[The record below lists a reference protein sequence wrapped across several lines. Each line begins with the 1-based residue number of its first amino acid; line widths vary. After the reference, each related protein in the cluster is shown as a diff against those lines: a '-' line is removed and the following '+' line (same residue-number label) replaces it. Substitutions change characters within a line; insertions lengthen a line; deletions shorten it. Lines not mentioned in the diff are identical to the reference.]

1 MIAAMAIIILRNMVV
16 SLLQTSAHLRLGEQE
31 QISHGDASSR
41 RH

>member
-1 MIAAMAIIILRNMVV
+1 MRQWEKRLDP
-16 SLLQTSAHLRLGEQE
+16 AHLSLGEQE